1 MAQPEVVKDIDARV
15 KIAGDTMTGNL
26 KGKYFQG
33 TWLQTTSA
41 SDLGSS
47 PSKIAVIS
55 NDGWIYYRT
64 PSELASDIG
73 LTGNYVLKSGDTMTG
88 NLTAPTFIGS
98 LQGNASSSTYSTY
111 TYFRDTRNDNEMP
124 LDMLKG
130 ISLHLKSNS
139 TDGISDG
146 LSYHP
151 VLMLR
156 DWNDLSGGPFAE
168 LTITGNQNLYF
179 RSSTTNADNT
189 WNPWRKVLTDYNYT
203 SILNNTYL
211 PLSGGTM
218 SGTIFYS
225 TENTGKRIIAGSLRN
240 SGIKYDY
247 AGRESLII
255 SAGTYANAG
264 ISFYTANELNMSDGN
279 GQWNTVSPSVHILKK
294 SLAINYNMTAD
305 PSYNFY
311 VNGTSYF
318 NGDISGVGNI
328 YPLTDNSKNLG
339 SSSLKWANVYAT
351 TFNGSLSGNATT
363 ATKLKTAR
371 TISLSGAVTGSG
383 TFDGS
388 ANLDIVTTI
397 GNVGPG
403 SFKMYMDSLKG

>member
-1 MAQPEVVKDIDARV
+1 MAEKIVQLHDKDGNNIYPVTNFKAMLGSQAVKDAFVQRT
-15 KIAGDTMTGNL
+15 GDTM
-26 KGKYFQG
+26 
-33 TWLQTTSA
+33 
-41 SDLGSS
+41 
-47 PSKIAVIS
+47 I
-55 NDGWIYYRT
+55 
-64 PSELASDIG
+64 
-73 LTGNYVLKSGDTMTG
+73 G

-98 LQGNASSSTYSTY
+98 LQGNATSSTYSTF
-111 TYFRDTRNDNEMP
+111 TYFRDTRDANEMP
-124 LDMLKG
+124 LDMLSG
-130 ISLHLKSNS
+130 VSLHLKSNS
-139 TDGISDG
+139 ADGLSDG
-146 LSYHP
+146 LNYHP

-156 DWNDLSGGPFAE
+156 DWNDLTGGPFAE

-179 RSSTTNADNT
+179 RSSTTSANNT